1 MSINKLKRIN
11 NFIVNWLYGE
21 DLDTLHDH
29 FEGATNQRFQ
39 IGQDSSPINEMYF
52 WILTYLIFDDKFK
65 SMWIIHS

>member
-39 IGQDSSPINEMYF
+39 IGQDSSPINEM
-52 WILTYLIFDDKFK
+52 
-65 SMWIIHS
+65 